1 MLSFRRSIWGFLLV
15 ALAAPRTAGQSSVA
29 QESAARTS
37 NEAVQ
42 SVPAS
47 LRIPRVSRAP
57 KIDDFLEG
65 GTPVGI
71 LVTGFRQREPGDG
84 QTVSQPTT
92 AFLSYDDKN
101 LYVAF
106 LCKDEPGKVR
116 AHMAKRE
123 DIASD
128 DQVGVSLDTFHDGRR
143 HYYFWANPLGIQ
155 LDGIFTEGQ
164 GLDSSF
170 DTLWHS
176 EGRLTADG
184 FVVWVA
190 IPFKSLRFSN
200 ADVQTWGIALG
211 REIIRQNE
219 VSFWPYITPRKEGT
233 TNQFALLKGLEHI
246 SPGRN
251 LQFIPYGIYTHS
263 RFLDQA
269 LPGGPDFRTKNE
281 GRGGLDAKIVLK
293 DSFTVDVALNPD
305 FSQVESDEPQV
316 TINQRFEVFFPEKRP
331 FFLENAGFFRTPVNL
346 FFSRR
351 ISDPQF
357 GVRLTGKAGPWT
369 IAAFGMDDRQPT
381 SAFVPSGSGPG
392 IFSECD
398 PLDGGRSGIGVFRV
412 QREFA
417 SQSTVGVFF
426 SSRDFPSCS
435 NRVVSFDTRIKLNAN
450 WVFAGQLY
458 RSFTHR
464 VDGSHRTGPGSFL
477 ELAHRGRHFTSTS
490 RFQDRSPD
498 FRTHLGFVSRVDI
511 RLGEQYLGY
520 YWRPEG
526 KLVQYYGPT
535 VDVVVNANRA
545 GEIQDWVVDSSFDVG
560 LRGATFFS
568 FKRYEAFELF
578 RGLGFR
584 KHTTTGSFS
593 TEWLKW
599 LATYGQFQ
607 RGAGVDYFPGGI
619 LPSFLA
625 DSRTARFGLTLRP
638 MPRFRVDETYIYS
651 RLATRVG
658 STPAGFSTGT
668 PIFNNHILRSKL
680 NYQFTK
686 ALSVRAILDYN
697 SVLPNAQLVS
707 LSRTKSL
714 KADLLLTYLI
724 NPGTA
729 LYVGYSDLYENQD
742 VFPILPTPA
751 TPPFRALA
759 LTRSPTTPT
768 GRGFF
773 IKFSYLFRF

>member
-1 MLSFRRSIWGFLLV
+1 MPFNRRIVWGILLV
-15 ALAAPRTAGQSSVA
+15 ALAAPHAAAQSGTSRDA
-29 QESAARTS
+29 AANSAARTAPP
-37 NEAVQ
+37 E
-42 SVPAS
+42 PAT
-47 LRIPRVSRAP
+47 LRIPRVNRAP
-57 KIDDFLEG
+57 KIDDFLDG
-65 GTPVGI
+65 GTPVGAP
-71 LVTGFRQREPGDG
+71 VTGFRQREPGDG
-84 QTVSQPTT
+84 TPVTQPTS
-92 AFLSYDDKN
+92 AYVSYDDKN

-106 LCKDEPGKVR
+106 ICKDETGKVR
-116 AHMAKRE
+116 ARMAKRE
-123 DIASD
+123 DVGSD

-184 FVVWVA
+184 YVVWMA

-200 ADVQTWGIALG
+200 SAMQAWGIALG
-211 REIIRQNE
+211 RAIVRQNE
-219 VSFWPYITPRKEGT
+219 VSFWPYITPRIEGT
-233 TNQFALLKGLEHI
+233 TNQFAVLEGLENI

-263 RFLDQA
+263 RFLDSA
-269 LPGGPDFRTKNE
+269 VPGGPGFRAKDE
-281 GRGGLDAKIVLK
+281 GRGGLDAKIVLH
-293 DSFTVDVALNPD
+293 DAVTLDIAVNPD

-351 ISDPQF
+351 VADPQV
-357 GVRLTGKAGPWT
+357 GVRVTTKAGPWT

-381 SAFVPSGSGPG
+381 SAFVPSGAGPG
-392 IFSECD
+392 VFSECD
-398 PLDGGRSGIGVFRV
+398 PLGDGRAGIGVFRV

-417 SQSTVGVFF
+417 SQSTVGVFV

-435 NRVVSFDTRIKLNAN
+435 NRVVSFDTRIKLNPN
-450 WVFAGQLY
+450 WVFSGQLY
-458 RSFTHR
+458 RSFTR
-464 VDGSHRTGPGSFL
+464 RQDGSHRTGPGTFL
-477 ELAHRGRHFTSTS
+477 EITQRGRHFTYTG

-498 FRTHLGFVSRVDI
+498 FRTHLGFVSRVDM
-511 RLGEQYLGY
+511 RLTEQFFGY

-526 KLVQYYGPT
+526 KLVQYFGPT
-535 VDVVVNANRA
+535 VDAIVNVNRL
-545 GEIQDWVVDSSFDVG
+545 GDVQDWIVDANFDIG
-560 LRGATFFS
+560 LRGQTSFS
-568 FKRYEAFELF
+568 FKRNEAFELF
-578 RGLGFR
+578 QGLGFR
-584 KHTTTGSFS
+584 KHITGASVA

-599 LATYGQFQ
+599 LAVSGQYQ
-607 RGAGVDYFPGGI
+607 VGAGVNYFPGSS

-625 DSRTARFGLTLRP
+625 DSVTARFGLTLRP

-651 RLATRVG
+651 RLATREG
-658 STPAGFSTGT
+658 STPAGFSPAT

-686 ALSVRAILDYN
+686 ALSLRAILDYN
-697 SVLPNAQLVS
+697 SVLPHPQLVA

-714 KADLLLTYLI
+714 KADLLLTYLL

-729 LYVGYSDLYENQD
+729 LYIGYSDLYENLEID
-742 VFPILPTPA
+742 PLTAAPLRILRRTG
-751 TPPFRALA
+751 
-759 LTRSPTTPT
+759 SPGHST
-768 GRGFF
+768 GRQVF
-773 IKFSYLFRF
+773 IKLSYLFRF

>member
-1 MLSFRRSIWGFLLV
+1 MSFSRRSFWGFLLV
-15 ALAAPRTAGQSSVA
+15 ALAASQTAAQSGTSRDA
-29 QESAARTS
+29 SANTS
-37 NEAVQ
+37 GKTALPET
-42 SVPAS
+42 AS

-57 KIDDFLEG
+57 KIDDFLDG
-65 GTPVGI
+65 GTPVGVR
-71 LVTGFRQREPGDG
+71 VTGFRQREPGDG
-84 QTVSQPTT
+84 TPVSQPTS
-92 AFLSYDDKN
+92 AYLSYDDKN

-106 LCKDEPGKVR
+106 ICHDEPGKVR

-123 DIASD
+123 EIGSD

-155 LDGIFTEGQ
+155 LDGVFTEGQ

-176 EGRLTADG
+176 EGRLTPDG
-184 FVVWVA
+184 YVVWLA

-200 ADVQTWGIALG
+200 ADPQTWGIAMG

-233 TNQFALLKGLEHI
+233 TNQFALLEGLERI

-251 LQFIPYGIYTHS
+251 LQLIPYGIHTHS
-263 RFLDQA
+263 RFLDAA
-269 LPGGPDFRTKNE
+269 LSGGPDFHTKNE

-293 DSFTVDVALNPD
+293 DAVTVDIAVNPD

-331 FFLENAGFFRTPVNL
+331 FFIENAGFFRTPVNL

-351 ISDPQF
+351 IADPQF
-357 GVRLTGKAGPWT
+357 GVRVTTKAGPWT

-381 SAFVPSGSGPG
+381 AAFVPSGAGPG

-398 PLDGGRSGIGVFRV
+398 PLDDSRAGIGVFRV

-417 SQSTVGVFF
+417 SQSTVGVFV

-450 WVFAGQLY
+450 WVFTGQLY
-458 RSFTHR
+458 RSFTR
-464 VDGSHRTGPGSFL
+464 RQDGSRRTGPGAFF
-477 ELAHRGRHFTSTS
+477 EFAHRGRHFTYSG

-498 FRTHLGFVSRVDI
+498 FRTHLGFVSRVDM
-511 RLGEQYLGY
+511 RFTEQFLGY

-535 VDVVVNANRA
+535 VDVIVNGNRA
-545 GEIQDWVVDSSFDVG
+545 GDIQDWIVDAGFDIG
-560 LRGATFFS
+560 LRGQTSFS
-568 FKRYEAFELF
+568 IKRNEAFELF
-578 RGLGFR
+578 QGLGFR
-584 KHTTTGSFS
+584 KHLTSASAS
-593 TEWLKW
+593 TEWLRW
-599 LATYGQFQ
+599 LAVSGQIQ
-607 RGAGVDYFPGGI
+607 AGAGVNYFPGSS

-625 DSRTARFGLTLRP
+625 GSRSARMGLTLRP
-638 MPRFRVDETYIYS
+638 MPRFRVDEIYIYS
-651 RLATRVG
+651 RLATREG
-658 STPAGFSTGT
+658 STPAGFSPAT

-686 ALSVRAILDYN
+686 QLSLRAILDYN
-697 SVLPNAQLVS
+697 SVLPNSQLVA
-707 LSRTKSL
+707 LNRTKSL
-714 KADLLLTYLI
+714 KADLLLTYLL

-729 LYVGYSDLYENQD
+729 LYIGYSDLYENLEID
-742 VFPILPTPA
+742 PVTAAPLRTL
-751 TPPFRALA
+751 RR
-759 LTRSPTTPT
+759 TRSPDNST
-768 GRGFF
+768 GRQVF
-773 IKFSYLFRF
+773 IKLSYLFRF